1 MIWENMDAKHSPT
14 TTAAAEDFDYA
25 FVDTVGHIAIYD
37 DMRSEPR
44 VIDIQPAETGSY
56 IESLATTVYEQAR
69 GAGGSIPYT
78 VIREVSENFIHAQ
91 FKEAL
96 VTILDHGCTIR
107 FADHGPGI
115 PSKEKAQMPGFS
127 SAVEPMRTYIRGVGS
142 GLPRVREYLELS
154 NGTITI
160 EDNLGTGAVV
170 TISLV
175 RGGTA
180 PSEYGADGFS
190 ADDFENG
197 NLEGSGG
204 EEADFDP
211 AASALPYPASS
222 AQGLYAPDPY
232 LPVGAAFNPPAA
244 AAPAQA
250 SYATP
255 YSSAAAPYG
264 AYPAQPA
271 PYVPAPPY
279 GSYPATAQPVPYPAY
294 AAAPQPVPYGYAP
307 AAPTAASLTDRE
319 KMTLALLRDHG
330 PARQVDLCKATCI
343 SASSMNGLV
352 KKLENEGLIVDRNK
366 VKHLTDFGMQIARTL

>member
-1 MIWENMDAKHSPT
+1 MIWENMDAKYTP
-14 TTAAAEDFDYA
+14 TAAPAIEDFDYT

-56 IESLATTVYEQAR
+56 IETLATTVYEQAR

-96 VTILDHGCTIR
+96 VTILDRGCTIR

-127 SAVEPMRTYIRGVGS
+127 SAVEPMRSYIRGVGS

-175 RGGTA
+175 RGGAVNSKDDYTA
-180 PSEYGADGFS
+180 NGFS
-190 ADDFENG
+190 GDDFENDTFEG
-197 NLEGSGG
+197 GSLEEDG
-204 EEADFDP
+204 FDP
-211 AASALPYPASS
+211 TAGALPYPVSS
-222 AQGLYAPDPY
+222 GAGLYAADPY
-232 LPVGAAFNPPAA
+232 LPVGAAFSPPAP
-244 AAPAQA
+244 AAPAQPA
-250 SYATP
+250 YPSTP
-255 YSSAAAPYG
+255 YGAPAAAYG
-264 AYPAQPA
+264 AYPAQPM
-271 PYVPAPPY
+271 PYVPAQPY
-279 GSYPATAQPVPYPAY
+279 GTAPQPVPYPAY
-294 AAAPQPVPYGYAP
+294 TAAPQPVPYGYAP
-307 AAPTAASLTDRE
+307 AAPATPRLTERE

-330 PARQVDLCKATCI
+330 PARQVALCNATGI

-352 KKLENEGLIVDRNK
+352 KNLELEGLIVDRDK
-366 VKHLTDFGMQIARTL
+366 VKHLTDFGMQVARGL

>member
-1 MIWENMDAKHSPT
+1 MIWENMDAKYTP
-14 TTAAAEDFDYA
+14 TAAPAIEDFDYT

-44 VIDIQPAETGSY
+44 VIDIRPAETGSY
-56 IESLATTVYEQAR
+56 IETLATTVYEQAR

-96 VTILDHGCTIR
+96 VTILDRGCTIR

-127 SAVEPMRTYIRGVGS
+127 SAVEPMRSYIRGVGS

-175 RGGTA
+175 RGGAVNSKDDYTA
-180 PSEYGADGFS
+180 NGFS
-190 ADDFENG
+190 GDDFENDTFEG
-197 NLEGSGG
+197 GSLEEDG
-204 EEADFDP
+204 FDP
-211 AASALPYPASS
+211 ADGALPYPANSG
-222 AQGLYAPDPY
+222 AGLYAADPY
-232 LPVGAAFNPPAA
+232 LPVGAGFSPATA
-244 AAPAQA
+244 AAPAQPVYPSA
-250 SYATP
+250 P
-255 YSSAAAPYG
+255 YGAPAAAYG
-264 AYPAQPA
+264 AYPAQPM
-271 PYVPAPPY
+271 PYVPAQPY
-279 GSYPATAQPVPYPAY
+279 GAAPQPVPYPTY
-294 AAAPQPVPYGYAP
+294 TAAPQPVPYGYAP
-307 AAPTAASLTDRE
+307 AAPATPRLTERE

-330 PARQVDLCKATCI
+330 PARQVALCNATGI

-352 KKLENEGLIVDRNK
+352 KNLELEGLIVDRDK
-366 VKHLTDFGMQIARTL
+366 VKHLTDFGMQVARGL